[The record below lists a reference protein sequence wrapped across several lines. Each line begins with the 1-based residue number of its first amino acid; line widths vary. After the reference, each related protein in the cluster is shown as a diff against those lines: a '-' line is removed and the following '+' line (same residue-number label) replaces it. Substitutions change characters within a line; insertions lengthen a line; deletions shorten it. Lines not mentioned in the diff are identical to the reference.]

1 MMWLNFEMTSSRISA
16 NGGRWQDFPKNRGNF
31 YFFLEARENKQ
42 LAQLARHCQAP
53 NSSIGDDGDGHR
65 DDDAVPPDWGG

>member
-16 NGGRWQDFPKNRGNF
+16 NPRRPKIPRKCFIFFSQKRGK
-31 YFFLEARENKQ
+31 KQ
-42 LAQLARHCQAP
+42 QLARHDP
-53 NSSIGDDGDGHR
+53 TSIGDDGDGDGHR

>member
-1 MMWLNFEMTSSRISA
+1 MAGDGKISRKIAEMFIFFE
-16 NGGRWQDFPKNRGNF
+16 KRG
-31 YFFLEARENKQ
+31 KKQQ

>member
-1 MMWLNFEMTSSRISA
+1 M
-16 NGGRWQDFPKNRGNF
+16 F
-31 YFFLEARENKQ
+31 YFFFFQKRGKKQQ